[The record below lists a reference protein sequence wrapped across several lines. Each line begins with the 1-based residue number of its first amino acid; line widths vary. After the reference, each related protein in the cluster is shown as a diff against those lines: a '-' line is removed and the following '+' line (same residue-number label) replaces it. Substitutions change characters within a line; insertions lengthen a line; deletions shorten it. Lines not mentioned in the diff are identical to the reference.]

1 MYYRE
6 NVRANINNN
15 NNTTLIDWFN
25 FQINDFFFQLSIRFK
40 VDQIEKAINFSEI
53 TSTSVEN
60 FHGCW
65 PMFFNKKA
73 EIGV

>member
-1 MYYRE
+1 MTKQIQWLTRCLE
-6 NVRANINNN
+6 FDNINNN
-15 NNTTLIDWFN
+15 NTTIIDWFS

-60 FHGCW
+60 FHGC
-65 PMFFNKKA
+65 
-73 EIGV
+73 